1 MRYGNFLASFLLLK
15 GWTFSTKLWTAERQE
30 RRAWEIPK
38 AIIRSEEEEV
48 LSNAKGGG
56 YADHGSQ
63 STSNCRL
70 QPDQTKSFHGSSPP
84 SLDQYITNNL
94 WRFKMRERNPN
105 IIN

>member
-63 STSNCRL
+63 SLSGSTLHHHRL
-70 QPDQTKSFHGSSPP
+70 QHAQAKSSHLTSRI
-84 SLDQYITNNL
+84 L
-94 WRFKMRERNPN
+94 
-105 IIN
+105 